1 LNRQHNLEDQTPASG
16 LWCVWFS

>member
-1 LNRQHNLEDQTPASG
+1 LERQHNLEDQTPVSG